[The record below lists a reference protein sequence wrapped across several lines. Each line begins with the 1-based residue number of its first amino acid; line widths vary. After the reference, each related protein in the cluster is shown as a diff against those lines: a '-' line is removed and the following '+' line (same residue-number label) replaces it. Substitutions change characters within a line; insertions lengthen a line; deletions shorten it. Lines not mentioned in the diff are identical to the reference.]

1 MMIRGHFHFRLFC
14 LILVASVLL
23 ISACSK
29 HVDDTAGGADNEF
42 IDLSLEG
49 YANCYIVSK
58 EGAYAFTPT
67 RGNSGESVGD
77 ISSVEVLWESYGN
90 AEISSSST
98 LIRYLEY
105 VDGQITFKTP
115 KSLVEGNL
123 MIAAKNSR
131 GTILWSWHIWITDKM
146 TKQVYNNNAGDVMP
160 RNLGAISGKAGEAGS
175 LGLLYQWGRKDPFLS
190 GMTEKVASS
199 ASTGTIDFVV
209 RNPMTFVTAHKSNND
224 WFYTGSVETDDTRW
238 TDSGKM
244 KSMYDPCPVGW
255 RVPDGG
261 KEGLWAKAA
270 GTISYFSD
278 YPYDKENRGMNFS
291 NKFSS
296 AGNVWYPA
304 TGYMGHNDA
313 VLYGLGSYGCYWSA
327 STFGYAA
334 YCLYF
339 NESGTVVPADFN
351 SRACAFAVRCVK
363 E

>member
-1 MMIRGHFHFRLFC
+1 MFVFSYTDKSMRRFISFIVCSVVLFG
-14 LILVASVLL
+14 
-23 ISACSK
+23 CSK
-29 HVDDTAGGADNEF
+29 PSIDEAPESEF
-42 IDLSLEG
+42 VNLSEEG

-67 RGNSGESVGD
+67 RGNSGESVGE
-77 ISSVEVLWESYGN
+77 ISSVELLWESDGSDVMPASN
-90 AEISSSST
+90 T
-98 LIRYLEY
+98 LIRNLKY
-105 VDGQITFKTP
+105 DGSQITFKTP
-115 KSLVEGNL
+115 ESLVEGNL
-123 MIAAKNSR
+123 VIAAKNSR

-160 RNLGAISGKAGEAGS
+160 RNLGALSGKAGEAGS
-175 LGLLYQWGRKDPFLS
+175 LGLLYQWGRKDPFL
-190 GMTEKVASS
+190 GTMPEKVVSS
-199 ASTGTIDFVV
+199 ATTGTIDFVV
-209 RNPMTFVTAHKSNND
+209 QNPMTFVTANKSNND
-224 WFYTGSVETDDTRW
+224 WYYTGSVETDDTRW
-238 TDSGKM
+238 ADSGKM
-244 KSMYDPCPVGW
+244 KSMYDPCPLGW

-270 GTISYFSD
+270 GTSSYFSD
-278 YPYDKENRGMNFS
+278 YPYDEENGGANFS

-304 TGYMGHNDA
+304 TGDMGHNDA

-327 STFGYAA
+327 TTFGYAA

-351 SRACAFAVRCVK
+351 SRASAFAVRCVK